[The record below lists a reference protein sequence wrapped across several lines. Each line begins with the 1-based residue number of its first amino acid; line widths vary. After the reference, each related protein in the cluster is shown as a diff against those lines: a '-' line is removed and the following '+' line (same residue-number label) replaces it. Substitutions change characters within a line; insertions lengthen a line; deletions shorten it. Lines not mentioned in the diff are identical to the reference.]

1 MFSIKSALPLPKSEF
16 LDTLLE
22 FIPGISDAFVINQ
35 IVRCHSHNWNAF
47 NSTLWRTEAFIF
59 RRVHWNWILCI
70 VDYTQRTQ
78 TVVDCLLLAARLKCC
93 NVTCIAHTTNLCLF
107 LSAHL
112 FTSIDSWGSIICFW
126 HWRMYLLC
134 VCAVHWIVHFVFPIV
149 ISMLVLSF
157 FPFSFCCGCDSS
169 SGTTYDTSHESQCTI
184 LWLQFLFH
192 FSHFVI
198 SLVDLGCYSHSH
210 HPATSFV
217 SAGFSASFYAIKY
230 ACRSTSFYCAD
241 DVDRHWLRSVKVNGF
256 KGWPQRDVHRTVQRE
271 NHIENFIVLRRAT
284 FSTKLR
290 VLTHSL
296 CVRESNEETH
306 MCGPRTHAR
315 TPCDSQ
321 HQKIAYACILILF
334 FSQIIKDFVAQLHRK
349 VSKRQRVGALK
360 SWSLN
365 PWKIINRSWAE
376 EAFFYCC
383 CYCWYFTQ
391 LQAL

>member
-1 MFSIKSALPLPKSEF
+1 MYCRLHTAHTNGCRLLATCCPPQVLQCYLHCTYYEF
-16 LDTLLE
+16 VFISKCTFVHFDWLMRQHHLLLTL
-22 FIPGISDAFVINQ
+22 AYV
-35 IVRCHSHNWNAF
+35 
-47 NSTLWRTEAFIF
+47 STL
-59 RRVHWNWILCI
+59 C
-70 VDYTQRTQ
+70 
-78 TVVDCLLLAARLKCC
+78 
-93 NVTCIAHTTNLCLF
+93 
-107 LSAHL
+107 S
-112 FTSIDSWGSIICFW
+112 
-126 HWRMYLLC
+126 
-134 VCAVHWIVHFVFPIV
+134 VHWIVHFVFPIV

-210 HPATSFV
+210 HPAPSFV

-334 FSQIIKDFVAQLHRK
+334 FSQIIKDF
-349 VSKRQRVGALK
+349 
-360 SWSLN
+360 
-365 PWKIINRSWAE
+365 E
-376 EAFFYCC
+376 ECQSGRG
-383 CYCWYFTQ
+383 WER
-391 LQAL
+391 